1 MIWKMVDWGWIWVL
15 AVCCCIVGSLQAY
28 DRSVAESMT
37 AGMDYQP
44 FLILLETDVAPQ
56 DRMNLRGYL
65 TLMEGVRQVKWLSSE
80 DLLTRVF
87 RERLP
92 EEDIELVKD
101 NLPKAVEL
109 LVPTQRLLDGSF
121 DPKVFSSFVPI
132 DSYYWDDSTVNAV
145 YEEKTRWR
153 LRVQQMLL
161 GLLIAASI
169 AVLAAFMLATERNR
183 LRVAME
189 AGGLVPEA
197 RARAG
202 LAEYYAAGPEIWL
215 RAMLTQAAAAGVL
228 CVMLFLTFNQ
238 LLALLDSAPAH
249 TLASMAEY
257 GFAWTCAGI
266 AFLGKGLDLL
276 RIRMRLG
283 RGQGGR

>member
-15 AVCCCIVGSLQAY
+15 AVCCCIVGSLKAY

-37 AGMDYQP
+37 AGMEYQP
-44 FLILLETDVAPQ
+44 FLILLESDVSPQ
-56 DRMNLRGYL
+56 DRMALRGYL
-65 TLMEGVRQVKWLSSE
+65 TFIEGVRQVKWLTSE

-92 EEDIELVKD
+92 QEDVELIKD

-121 DPKVFSSFVPI
+121 DPKIFSSFSQI
-132 DSYYWDDSTVNAV
+132 DSDSWDESTGNAV
-145 YEEKTRWR
+145 YEEKTHWR
-153 LRVQQMLL
+153 LRGQQMML
-161 GLLIAASI
+161 GLLISASI
-169 AVLAAFMLATERNR
+169 AVLAAFMLSTERNR
-183 LRVAME
+183 LRVFLE
-189 AGGLVPEA
+189 QAGLAPET

-202 LAEYYAAGPEIWL
+202 MAEYYKAGPVTWL
-215 RAMLTQAAAAGVL
+215 RAMAIQALAAGVL

-238 LLALLDSAPAH
+238 LLALLDSAPAY
-249 TLASMAEY
+249 TLASMADY
-257 GFAWTCAGI
+257 DFSWACAGI

-283 RGQGGR
+283 RRRGGR